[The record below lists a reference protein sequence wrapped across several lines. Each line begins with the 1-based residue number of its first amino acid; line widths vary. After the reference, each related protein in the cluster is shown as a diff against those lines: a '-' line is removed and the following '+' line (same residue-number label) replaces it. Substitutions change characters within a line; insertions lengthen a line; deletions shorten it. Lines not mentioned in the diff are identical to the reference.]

1 MATLIV
7 EITNPEQLTAIEAVL
22 KLLKV
27 SFKKTEDS
35 PYDPEFVE
43 KILQGRK
50 DIKDGKGV
58 KIKTADLWK

>member
-7 EITNPEQLTAIEAVL
+7 EITNPEQLTAVEAVL

-58 KIKTADLWK
+58 KIKTEDLWK

>member
-7 EITNPEQLTAIEAVL
+7 ETKNTEQLTAVEAVL

-27 SFKKTEDS
+27 SFRKAEDS

-58 KIKTADLWK
+58 KIKTSDLWK

>member
-7 EITNPEQLTAIEAVL
+7 ETKSPEQLTAVEAVL

-27 SFKKTEDS
+27 SFKKAEDT

-50 DIKDGKGV
+50 DVKDGKGV
-58 KIKTADLWK
+58 KIKTSDLWK